1 MAAGWKSSDKVE
13 EGVGE
18 PLLGSKEEEKKE
30 EVEEGGRGR
39 LPGRARG
46 RPEPVGE
53 AARKPARAGKQL
65 ESLLLTFYRH

>member
-1 MAAGWKSSDKVE
+1 MAAGWKSSDKVG

-18 PLLGSKEEEKKE
+18 PLLGSKEEE
-30 EVEEGGRGR
+30 VEEGGMGR